1 MIVMSNLRRPPVG
14 QDMPIGP
21 ATGVFVRGS
30 DRPVGFVP
38 TRPGRRSG
46 LGETPALGGMFR
58 AGRTVGV
65 SQMNA
70 IATNVWRGT

>member
-1 MIVMSNLRRPPVG
+1 MAGNLRRPLVG
-14 QDMPIGP
+14 QDMPIAP
-21 ATGVFVRGS
+21 ATGVFLSGR
-30 DRPVGFVP
+30 DKPYGFVP
-38 TRPGRRSG
+38 TRPGRRAG

-65 SQMNA
+65 SQINA